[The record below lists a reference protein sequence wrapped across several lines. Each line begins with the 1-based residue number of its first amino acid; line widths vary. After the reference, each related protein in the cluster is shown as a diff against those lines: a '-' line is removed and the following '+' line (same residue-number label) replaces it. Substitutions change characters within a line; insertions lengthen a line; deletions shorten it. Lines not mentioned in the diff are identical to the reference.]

1 VGRDQQLVEVDP
13 LDRLR
18 IGAKE
23 RRTQILMVLRVI
35 VPPWAARTGG
45 QVDVDVERAMIALD
59 LVGAGRRSLRRMLA
73 ASAGRIRDVPWGIDW
88 CRGF

>member
-23 RRTQILMVLRVI
+23 RSTEILMVLRVI

-45 QVDVDVERAMIALD
+45 QVDADVERAMIAVD
-59 LVGAGRRSLRRMLA
+59 LGAGRRSLRRMLA